1 VDGENVVTG
10 FVQLIE
16 IKTSRADEI
25 RSLVNQMR
33 AEIDGGTVLRATVGE
48 DRDRPGYYIN
58 VVEFESYASAME
70 NSARPEVRDYAARL
84 AALCDQPPR
93 FYNLHVV
100 DSYSS
105 NSDSTATH
113 APTSTRAAIG
123 TAAGVAG
130 VAATSVATGV
140 AAGVAKARE
149 LLQEK
154 RRPGGPNGPS
164 HYGGQ

>member
-1 VDGENVVTG
+1 MTG

-33 AEIDGGTVLRATVGE
+33 AENNGGTVLRATVGE

-58 VVEFESYASAME
+58 IVEFESYASAME
-70 NSARPEVRDYAARL
+70 NSGRPEVRDYAARL

-100 DSYSS
+100 DSYD
-105 NSDSTATH
+105 SDSAVTNAS
-113 APTSTRAAIG
+113 TSTRAAIG

-154 RRPGGPNGPS
+154 RRTGGPNGPS
-164 HYGGQ
+164 HYGTH